1 VNMVVLGMRITNKRR
16 ARLQAAASQFLL
28 GIAGLALI
36 TFVCFQLDFGVGRTA
51 FAYLILV
58 VSLSVLGSV
67 SASVV
72 LSIIATACLNFFF
85 APPLFELRVDA
96 ADDGVRIAMFLTAS
110 LIATL
115 LTTRRKRAEQEL
127 GETNAKLEDAQQIA
141 HVGWWD
147 RDLITGRVT
156 VSDEVV
162 RILGMRPV
170 APWLELIHPEDRA
183 RVADAAAAAVRPGG
197 PRYDVE
203 YRVLRPDGALRVI
216 HSQGKVTWDDSGRPL
231 RKFGVLQDITERRQ
245 AEREL
250 RASEVRFRTL
260 VDHASDAFFLY
271 NEDATVL
278 DVNRQACENL
288 GYRRDELIGM
298 TAFDY
303 GPDLTPA
310 LLQRIRERL
319 RGGKIVAYD
328 GRHRRKDGSVFP
340 VEIRMRQLWHEG
352 KMLAVSLDRDITER
366 KRAEDELRASEERF
380 RTFVDHATDAFLLL
394 DDDWT
399 VLDVNRQA
407 CDSLGYSSE
416 ELIGKHK
423 RDFDVGL
430 DDMSIQR
437 LKQRMVAGEAITFET
452 RHRRKDGTSF
462 PVEVRVGR
470 FEQGG
475 RRYLCLVRDVSER
488 KRAEDD
494 LRASEERFR
503 TLVEFSFDVYWESD
517 AQHRFI
523 RQEFAEGL
531 TDAPA
536 PGSEIGK
543 TRWEVPYLEPDEE
556 GWRKHRET
564 LDAHL
569 PFRDFE
575 LARPAPDGGKRYVS
589 VSGLPVFDG
598 AGHFIGYRGVGR
610 HITERKQAESEL
622 RDSQKKLEAA
632 QRIAHVGWWERDFI
646 TNRVSLS
653 DEVCR
658 TFGVRPVDLP
668 EWHGRWLDLIHPDDR
683 ARAAEAA
690 AEALNGGRRYDLEYR
705 VVRPG
710 GNIRIVH
717 SQGDVTCDESG
728 RPLRQFGVLQDITEL
743 RQTEDEL
750 RASEAR
756 FRTFVDHATDAFFL
770 HDEQAIVVD
779 VNRQACEGLG
789 YSREELIGMHPR
801 AFDVGL
807 DAPAIDR
814 VVEQVRSGQTV
825 SYETLHR
832 RKNGEVFPVE
842 IRLRRLQQGNALFGL
857 GLARDITD
865 RKRAEQRLV
874 AQHRV
879 AQLVANAASI
889 EEAMPRVLQALCECL
904 NWDMSALWRVDHGA
918 GVLRCEQLWHKPSL
932 EATQFEAATWASTFE
947 RDIGLPGKVWA
958 SRAAACIADVAN
970 DPGFLRA
977 TVAAREGIHAAFA
990 FPILLDGEVIGV
1002 IDLVNREV
1010 RVPDEELIHAMAT
1023 IGSQIG
1029 QFIERKRAENALL
1042 VAQAEIAHISRLT
1055 TMGELTASIA
1065 HEINQ
1070 PLTGVVSSGNACL
1083 RYLANNVSDIEA
1095 ARRAVERIIRDA
1107 MRANEVIKRIR
1118 ALATKSPTKKVR
1130 LDINEVVIETTSLV
1144 RPELRGQNISLH
1156 TELAKGLSPVTGDQI
1171 ELQQVLLNL
1180 IMNAKEAMSAVD
1192 DHLREISIRTEQIA
1206 PNEVLVSVRDTGPGV
1221 DEAELDRM
1229 FEAFHT
1235 TKPTGMG
1242 MGLAISRS
1250 IIEAHG
1256 GRLWANPNQP
1266 RGAVFQF
1273 TVSVWQE
1280 EEQ

>member
-1 VNMVVLGMRITNKRR
+1 MRITNKRK
-16 ARLQAAASQFLL
+16 ARLLAAACQFLL

-36 TFVCFQLDFGVGRTA
+36 AFVCYQLDFGVGRTA
-51 FAYLILV
+51 FAYLILIV
-58 VSLSVLGSV
+58 LLSLLGSV

-85 APPLFELRVDA
+85 APPLFEFRIDS
-96 ADDGVRIAMFLTAS
+96 ADDAVRLAMFLTAS

-115 LTTRRKRAEQEL
+115 LTTKRMRAEQEL
-127 GETNAKLEDAQQIA
+127 GESNARLEEAQQIA

-162 RILGMRPV
+162 RILGTRPV
-170 APWLELIHPEDRA
+170 GPWLELIHPEDRA

-197 PRYDVE
+197 ARYDVE
-203 YRVLRPDGALRVI
+203 YRVLRPDGALRVV
-216 HSQGKVTWDDSGRPL
+216 HSRGKVTWDDSGRPL

-245 AEREL
+245 AEWEL

-271 NEDATVL
+271 DEDATVL
-278 DVNRQACENL
+278 DVNRQACQNL

-303 GPDLTPA
+303 GPDLTPE
-310 LLQRIRERL
+310 LLLRIRERL
-319 RGGKIVAYD
+319 RSGKTVAYD
-328 GRHRRKDGSVFP
+328 GRHRRKDGTVFP
-340 VEIRMRQLWHEG
+340 VEVRIRPLWHEG
-352 KMLAVSLDRDITER
+352 QLLAVSLDRDITER

-394 DDDWT
+394 DEDWT

-407 CDSLGYSSE
+407 CDGLGYSSE

-423 RDFDVGL
+423 SDLDVGL

-437 LKQRMVAGEAITFET
+437 LKQRIVAGEAITFET

-475 RRYLCLVRDVSER
+475 RRYLCLVRDISER
-488 KRAEDD
+488 KRAEDE

-589 VSGLPVFDG
+589 VSGLPVFNG
-598 AGHFIGYRGVGR
+598 AGRFIGYRGVGR
-610 HITERKQAESEL
+610 HITERKKAESEL
-622 RDSQKKLEAA
+622 RDSQTKLEAA
-632 QRIAHVGWWERDFI
+632 QRLAHVGWWERNFI

-658 TFGVRPVDLP
+658 TFGVQPVDLP
-668 EWHGRWLDLIHPDDR
+668 EWHGRWLDLVHPDDR
-683 ARAAEAA
+683 ARAADASA
-690 AEALNGGRRYDLEYR
+690 QALQGSRRYDLEYR
-705 VVRPG
+705 VVRPDG
-710 GNIRIVH
+710 SIRIVH
-717 SQGDVTCDESG
+717 SQGDVTWDESG
-728 RPLRQFGVLQDITEL
+728 WPVRQFGVLQDITEL
-743 RQTEDEL
+743 RQTENEL

-756 FRTFVDHATDAFFL
+756 FRSYVDHATDAFLL
-770 HDEQAIVVD
+770 HDEQGIILD

-807 DAPAIDR
+807 DAPALER
-814 VVEQVRSGQTV
+814 VAEQVRSGQTV
-825 SYETLHR
+825 TFETLHR
-832 RKNGEVFPVE
+832 RKNGDIFPVE
-842 IRLRRLQQGNALFGL
+842 IRVRRFQHGNALFGL
-857 GLARDITD
+857 GLVRDITD
-865 RKRAEQRLV
+865 RKRVELRLV
-874 AQHRV
+874 VQHRV
-879 AQLVANAASI
+879 AQILANAATI
-889 EEAMPRVLQALCECL
+889 EEVTPRVLQALCECL
-904 NWDMSALWRVDHGA
+904 NWDMSALWRVDNRA

-932 EATQFEAATWASTFE
+932 EATQFEAATRASTFE
-947 RDIGLPGKVWA
+947 CGVGLPGKVWA
-958 SRAAACIADVAN
+958 SRAAACIADVADN
-970 DPGFLRA
+970 PGFLRA
-977 TVAAREGIHAAFA
+977 TVAAREGFHSAFA

-1002 IDLVNREV
+1002 IDFVNREI
-1010 RVPDEELIHAMAT
+1010 RVPDEELIHVMAT

-1095 ARRAVERIIRDA
+1095 ARRAVERMIRDA
-1107 MRANEVIKRIR
+1107 MRASEVIKRIR
-1118 ALATKSPTKKVR
+1118 ALVTKSPAKRVQ
-1130 LDINEVVIETTSLV
+1130 LDINEIVIETASLV
-1144 RPELRGQNISLH
+1144 RAELQRQNIALH
-1156 TELAKGLSPVTGDQI
+1156 TEFAKGLAPVIGDQI

-1180 IMNAKEAMSAVD
+1180 VMNAKEAMSAVD
-1192 DHLREISIRTEQIA
+1192 DHLLEITIRTEQIA
-1206 PNEVLVSVRDTGPGV
+1206 PNEVLASVRDTGPGL

-1235 TKPTGMG
+1235 TKSTGMG
-1242 MGLAISRS
+1242 MGLPISRS

-1256 GRLWANPNQP
+1256 GRLWAKPNQP

-1273 TVSVWQE
+1273 TVPVWQE
-1280 EEQ
+1280 ETMTD